1 MIFVRPNDNVL
12 EIRFR
17 SFMDKP
23 EFISC
28 VERIKKINLLEAEGK
43 DGEALLEKQ
52 AMAAVQTYTVM
63 DVSGALALAV
73 SVGLTAA
80 SISSYMF

>member
-1 MIFVRPNDNVL
+1 MQTAVKANSLGSTVSYKAGYTIFATTTGA
-12 EIRFR
+12 IT
-17 SFMDKP
+17 
-23 EFISC
+23 
-28 VERIKKINLLEAEGK
+28 
-43 DGEALLEKQ
+43 EKQ